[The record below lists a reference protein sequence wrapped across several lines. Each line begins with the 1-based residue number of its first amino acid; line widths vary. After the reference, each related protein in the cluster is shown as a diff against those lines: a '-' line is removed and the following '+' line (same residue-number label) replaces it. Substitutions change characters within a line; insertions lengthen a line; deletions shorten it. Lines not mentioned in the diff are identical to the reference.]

1 MNAGRTL
8 DTDLRQ
14 RLQGLE
20 ADSLRRVLRELE
32 TPQGPEVVW
41 NGKRLLNF
49 SSNDYLGLAAE
60 PFLVEAGKEAL
71 DRYGCGSGASRLV
84 CGSLTPHGE
93 LEGALGEW
101 KGTEA
106 ALVFSTGYAAAV
118 GTIGALVGEGD
129 VVILDKLCHASLIDG
144 ARLSGAVMRVY
155 PHNQLQRLEA
165 HLEWARRRFPEGRV
179 LVVTEAVFSMDGDRA
194 PLAEIVALKERFGA
208 WLMVDEAHSTG
219 LFGPRGCGLVSAAG
233 VSAQVEV
240 QMGTL
245 SKALGGSGGYVCGSR
260 ALVDWLLNRA
270 RAFVYS
276 TAPSPVVSA
285 MGLAA
290 VRWIQGDA
298 ASARRRRLREN
309 VERLEAGVAGMN
321 GGRKAESAILPLI
334 VGHADR
340 AVAASLRLLESGF
353 WVPAIRYPTV
363 PKGGARLR
371 VTVSAVHS
379 SGMMDQLAGA
389 LSAMGRFSEGECG

>member
-1 MNAGRTL
+1 
-8 DTDLRQ
+8 
-14 RLQGLE
+14 
-20 ADSLRRVLRELE
+20 
-32 TPQGPEVVW
+32 
-41 NGKRLLNF
+41 
-49 SSNDYLGLAAE
+49 
-60 PFLVEAGKEAL
+60 
-71 DRYGCGSGASRLV
+71 
-84 CGSLTPHGE
+84 
-93 LEGALGEW
+93 
-101 KGTEA
+101 
-106 ALVFSTGYAAAV
+106 
-118 GTIGALVGEGD
+118 
-129 VVILDKLCHASLIDG
+129 
-144 ARLSGAVMRVY
+144 
-155 PHNQLQRLEA
+155 
-165 HLEWARRRFPEGRV
+165 
-179 LVVTEAVFSMDGDRA
+179 
-194 PLAEIVALKERFGA
+194 
-208 WLMVDEAHSTG
+208 MVDEAHSTG